1 MKWLDE
7 DKYVWV
13 ILYLVLF
20 FMVAQGIRAFLHW
33 FLA

>member
-13 ILYLVLF
+13 VLALFLV
-20 FMVAQGIRAFLHW
+20 FMVAQGIRAFLNW
-33 FLA
+33 VLL

>member
-13 ILYLVLF
+13 VLILSLVF
-20 FMVAQGIRAFLHW
+20 FMAQGIRAFLHW
-33 FLA
+33 FLN